1 MTGRSRHV
9 VLFGATGFTGRL
21 TAAALVR
28 RGAPVVLA
36 GRSATR
42 LAQVADE
49 VGATHTAVA
58 DADDRR
64 ALADL
69 LHEGDVL
76 VSTVGPFVKHGRGPA
91 QTALDTGAAYLD
103 STGEPPFLRWV
114 FDRLGPRAAKAGVT
128 MVPAF
133 GYDYVP
139 GNLAAAAALRAAGR
153 QATRVDVGYFVLP
166 STSEG
171 SHRAAPGGARRR
183 GGSLGAAG
191 RLPGGMSGGTA
202 ASVAGVALEPS
213 FAWRDGRLVS
223 ERSAAHVRSFDVGE
237 GQRQGVSVGGT
248 EHLSLP
254 RWAPQLDRVGVYVG
268 WTGPLSRP
276 TQALS
281 LATSALARVPPLRS
295 ALGAAAG
302 RVLPGSTG
310 GPGPERRSAARSV
323 VVAEAFDDQ
332 GERLATATVE
342 GPSPYDLTAELLA
355 WGADLAL
362 TGGLATPG
370 ALGPVEAF
378 GLDALETGCASL
390 GLVVSELTSG

>member
-1 MTGRSRHV
+1 VTGRPPHV

-28 RGAPVVLA
+28 RGVPVVLA
-36 GRSATR
+36 GRSAAR
-42 LAQVADE
+42 LAEVADE

-76 VSTVGPFVKHGRGPA
+76 VSTVGPFLRHGRVPVT
-91 QTALDTGAAYLD
+91 TALDTGATYLD
-103 STGEPPFLRWV
+103 STGEPPFVRWV
-114 FDRLGPRAAKAGVT
+114 FEQLGPRAAKAGVAL
-128 MVPAF
+128 VPAF

-139 GNLAAAAALRAAGR
+139 GNLAAAVAVRAAGR
-153 QATRVDVGYFVLP
+153 QATRVDVGYFVVGGP
-166 STSEG
+166 S
-171 SHRAAPGGARRR
+171 
-183 GGSLGAAG
+183 
-191 RLPGGMSGGTA
+191 RLPGGISGGTA
-202 ASVAGVALEPS
+202 ASVAAAALEPS
-213 FAWRDGRLVS
+213 FAWREGRLVT
-223 ERSAAHVRSFDVGE
+223 ERSAAHVRGFDLPV

-254 RWAPQLDRVGVYVG
+254 RWAPQLERVGVFVG

-276 TQALS
+276 TQVLS
-281 LATSALARVPPLRS
+281 LGTSALAQVPPL
-295 ALGAAAG
+295 AAAMAAAAA
-302 RVLPGSTG
+302 RVLPGSSG
-310 GPGPERRSAARSV
+310 GPAPERRAAARSV

-355 WGADLAL
+355 WGADVSL
-362 TGGLATPG
+362 TGGLQATG

-378 GLDALETGCASL
+378 GLDGLETGCASL
-390 GLVVSELTSG
+390 GLGVSELTAG

>member
-1 MTGRSRHV
+1 MTGRSPHV

-21 TAAALVR
+21 TAAAMVR
-28 RGAPVVLA
+28 RGLPVVLA
-36 GRSATR
+36 ARSATR

-49 VGATHTAVA
+49 VGAAHTAVA

-76 VSTVGPFVKHGRGPA
+76 VSTVGPFVQHGRGPA
-91 QTALDTGAAYLD
+91 TTALDTGAAYFD
-103 STGEPPFLRWV
+103 STGEPPFVRWV
-114 FDRLGPRAAKAGVT
+114 FDELGPRAARAGVT

-139 GNLAAAAALRAAGR
+139 GNLAAAVALRAAGR

-183 GGSLGAAG
+183 GGGPG
-191 RLPGGMSGGTA
+191 RLPGGISGGTA

-213 FAWRDGRLVS
+213 FAWRDGRLVT

-237 GQRQGVSVGGT
+237 AQRQGVSVGGT
-248 EHLSLP
+248 EHVSLP

-276 TQALS
+276 MQAFS
-281 LATSALARVPPLRS
+281 LATSTLARVPAVRS
-295 ALGAAAG
+295 ALAAVAG
-302 RVLPGSTG
+302 RALPGSSG
-310 GPGPERRSAARSV
+310 GPGPEQRSAARSV
-323 VVAEAFDDQ
+323 VVAEAYDDQ
-332 GERLATATVE
+332 GERLSTTTVE

-355 WGADLAL
+355 WGADVAL
-362 TGGLATPG
+362 TGGLAATG
-370 ALGPVEAF
+370 AVGPVEAF

-390 GLVVSELTSG
+390 GLAVSELTAG